1 MAMINCKDC
10 GKEVSDTALKCPS
23 CGVQLRKAKRTVMG
37 KVFLL
42 LFIFF
47 NILMIAWI
55 WAGVSATQDVM
66 QTAGSELEEAGTA
79 IGAGIG
85 TTMLVIVWVLGDII
99 LGLPVLFTRPKS

>member
-37 KVFLL
+37 KAFLL

-47 NILMIAWI
+47 NILKNRQCTIIEKIVMHFTILYKIIKW
-55 WAGVSATQDVM
+55 DVIKEP
-66 QTAGSELEEAGTA
+66 Q
-79 IGAGIG
+79 
-85 TTMLVIVWVLGDII
+85 W
-99 LGLPVLFTRPKS
+99 

>member
-23 CGVQLRKAKRTVMG
+23 CGEQLRKAKRTVMG

-47 NILMIAWI
+47 NILMVAWI
-55 WAGVSATQDVM
+55 WGVVGATQDVM

-79 IGAGIG
+79 IASGIG